1 LDPFYSIGRA
11 EPGSTLIPRIGRVGL
26 RRRYALRLAHFS
38 TPTRMVRRMRI
49 KPMGRDHAGSSSS
62 LFAVM
67 LACELNEAERTL
79 MRGFTTVRT
88 TPRATACARPLTAR
102 SLSERL
108 GLDLFVSGPGD

>member
-11 EPGSTLIPRIGRVGL
+11 EPGSTLIPRIG
-26 RRRYALRLAHFS
+26 LAPTLCASFSTLS
-38 TPTRMVRRMRI
+38 TPTRMVRQMRI
-49 KPMGRDHAGSSSS
+49 KPMGRDHAGSSSF

-67 LACELNEAERTL
+67 LTCELNAAERTL
-79 MRGFTTVRT
+79 MRGFTSVGT

-108 GLDLFVSGPGD
+108 GLDLFVSGPAD